1 MEKVKS
7 KTAIAKFL
15 DTLPEK
21 VNEEVSI
28 VNKPNIVQ
36 KQHGETLICELPSGK
51 KIRFI
56 LKSVDPN
63 KCRIWEGNLRIQ
75 SFLNEN
81 TTKDLKEKISAQGQL
96 VPVLARPLK
105 NDPEYSHEI
114 IYGSR
119 RHYVCSALHK
129 DLKLL
134 EGEMEDND
142 ALLFMDAENAGRESP
157 SLYETSLAYK
167 KWITTGIFQS
177 QGELAK
183 RLGVSRVWVN
193 KIISLSKIPMEIV
206 CAFSNPKNMTLKMA
220 FDIVS
225 KISESQE
232 SCSVLIKKAIEL
244 KPLNLEAKTLVKM
257 LLEEKELPSEE
268 VMINKNNVFLSKSIR
283 TNNGQE
289 ICKISTSK
297 IGKTVISFNSSYP
310 KSKLV
315 SLLSGFEKM
324 AQNL

>member
-119 RHYVCSALHK
+119 VPNSFSPKPRNLMG
-129 DLKLL
+129 L
-134 EGEMEDND
+134 EGE
-142 ALLFMDAENAGRESP
+142 
-157 SLYETSLAYK
+157 
-167 KWITTGIFQS
+167 W
-177 QGELAK
+177 
-183 RLGVSRVWVN
+183 
-193 KIISLSKIPMEIV
+193 
-206 CAFSNPKNMTLKMA
+206 
-220 FDIVS
+220 
-225 KISESQE
+225 
-232 SCSVLIKKAIEL
+232 
-244 KPLNLEAKTLVKM
+244 
-257 LLEEKELPSEE
+257 
-268 VMINKNNVFLSKSIR
+268 
-283 TNNGQE
+283 
-289 ICKISTSK
+289 
-297 IGKTVISFNSSYP
+297 
-310 KSKLV
+310 
-315 SLLSGFEKM
+315 
-324 AQNL
+324 